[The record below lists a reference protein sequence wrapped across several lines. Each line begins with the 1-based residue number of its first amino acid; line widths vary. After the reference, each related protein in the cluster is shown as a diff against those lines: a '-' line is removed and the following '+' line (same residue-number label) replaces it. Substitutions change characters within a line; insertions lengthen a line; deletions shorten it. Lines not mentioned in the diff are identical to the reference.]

1 MSLYG
6 SLTIKEW
13 LALNCVT
20 EDVKECLRK
29 ALEKNDE
36 PMAVLAL
43 AELIKR
49 GDIDLV
55 TYAIQEAVDAG
66 YFTLGSHFST
76 VFANAL
82 TNFGSRDPILRGIAK
97 TVRIEGWPKTSEE
110 LLDPKYLSGPEQI
123 EKAADLLEGT
133 SFKACERLCG
143 DERIGRFLESFAEK
157 GWISVEVGFF
167 TPDTEWDPHSHEHVP
182 VNSGEHYNLT
192 IKNGFILNR
201 EEIPNILSILDA
213 EGIADP
219 LPAFDGKELDLYT
232 LVDGKWASPDGS
244 KEDFFYVSY
253 YSVE

>member
-66 YFTLGSHFST
+66 YFTHSSHFST

-82 TNFGSRDPILRGIAK
+82 TNFGSRDPLLRRIAK
-97 TVRIEGWPKTSEE
+97 SVLIKGCWPKTSEE
-110 LLDPKYLSGPEQI
+110 LLD
-123 EKAADLLEGT
+123 GT
-133 SFKACERLCG
+133 DFAKIDRPL
-143 DERIGRFLESFAEK
+143 DERIVDFLASFKDK
-157 GWISVEVGFF
+157 GWISVEIGFF
-167 TPDTEWDPHSHEHVP
+167 TPGTEWNSHTHESEP
-182 VNSGEHYNLT
+182 VNDGEHYNL
-192 IKNGFILNR
+192 IIRDGEILNP
-201 EEIPNILSILDA
+201 EEMDNFLSILDA
-213 EGIADP
+213 EGIAGP
-219 LPAFDGKELDLYT
+219 LPAFDGKALDLYT
-232 LVDGKWASPDGS
+232 LRNGKWVSSEEAEE
-244 KEDFFYVSY
+244 KDFFYTSY
-253 YSVE
+253 YRVD